1 MGRAHRGHGAG
12 VGGGECVW
20 FVLGV
25 VGGTTR
31 RLFFW
36 FFTTH
41 TPHTPQLDK
50 PHGVPSVPT
59 VDNGVEHAIGGAA
72 RGLAWLATRAAA
84 GDPTTPRPLTFDAD
98 ADADSGAT
106 AINARAP
113 RSARR
118 RRASG
123 STPVA
128 SGDAVTHGLAAA
140 HRLDQAACGLLIL
153 SASRSFLRAFGV
165 ALAAGALAKCYRAAF
180 VGEGGRL
187 PPLGRVTH
195 WASSVPRGPG
205 TPAHTVMRAEQ
216 SPGAARCDL
225 VVLSVRRVT
234 LSPAA
239 LATLSLDAASSPP
252 PTAHEAAI
260 LLLTG
265 RTHQVRAQMA
275 ALGCP
280 LLGDGLYGQ
289 RGVAEGEVTARRSAD
304 APVAL
309 QAARLSGRA
318 GGPFG
323 AADVAFTAGA
333 PWWRG
338 DVEGEPEGEF
348 QGADEAWGTWMEEK
362 AEARETKNTED
373 CS

>member
-1 MGRAHRGHGAG
+1 M
-12 VGGGECVW
+12 
-20 FVLGV
+20 
-25 VGGTTR
+25 
-31 RLFFW
+31 
-36 FFTTH
+36 
-41 TPHTPQLDK
+41 
-50 PHGVPSVPT
+50 PT

-72 RGLAWLATRAAA
+72 RGLAWLAESAAA
-84 GDPTTPRPLTFDAD
+84 GATATPRPLTFDAADD
-98 ADADSGAT
+98 ADTDAT

-123 STPVA
+123 TTPVA

-140 HRLDQAACGLLIL
+140 HRLDQAACGLLTL
-153 SASRSFLRAFGV
+153 SASRSFSRAFGD

-180 VGEGGRL
+180 VGGEEGGAL

-195 WASSVPRGPG
+195 WATSVPRGPG
-205 TPAHTVMRAEQ
+205 TPAHTVTRAEPSQ
-216 SPGAARCDL
+216 GAARCDL

-234 LSPAA
+234 LAPAA
-239 LATLSLDAASSPP
+239 VATLSLDGAPSPP
-252 PTAHEAAI
+252 FTAHEAAI

-289 RGVAEGEVTARRSAD
+289 AGVAGGEATARRAAD

-309 QAARLSGRA
+309 QAARLAGRA

-323 AADVAFTAGA
+323 PHDIAFTAGA

-338 DVEGEPEGEF
+338 DDGAESEGEF
-348 QGADEAWGTWMEEK
+348 EGADTAWAAWMEEK
-362 AEARETKNTED
+362 AAARETNNAVED
-373 CS
+373 LVLH